1 MNRRTFLC
9 TCSTVGGITTS
20 GCLDDTR
27 DESLSSQKNASS
39 PREDETTQPEAVPTE
54 VEQKDKEATLEL
66 LDTGVDA
73 NSVVY
78 NDEFTVTAV
87 FGNVGNEPM
96 RETSIISAPTLRVS
110 FSGTDRSFQGSEQ
123 QAAPRIE
130 IPPGKTTAVRL
141 GPFEAAAT
149 GEWRIESGEY
159 IEYTRDG
166 AETAFKVQTR
176 SVPVGRP
183 ITVYPNVSITVEKF
197 HLLEAFFN
205 DYTSTDG
212 EPVVG
217 LETAPSDQRFVV
229 AEMTLANETPNAV
242 YVDDIPQEPYQL
254 ASSQLSLESTASY
267 GLSSGG
273 MPENAR
279 LPGEPFRDIILE
291 AGESISTRLLGVIDI
306 ARRDSI
312 AVEFAK
318 FENTGPPEAVV
329 EIVDTGYPEFELVE
343 FAPPAQWE
351 EGQQEANVR
360 VRNIGDAPG
369 PFRGVVQYAANEDA
383 PFADPRSG
391 IVSPDPVPP
400 GETVEI
406 TTTLD
411 RGQGTRYRLLPFGE
425 TVESPD
431 S

>member
-1 MNRRTFLC
+1 
-9 TCSTVGGITTS
+9 
-20 GCLDDTR
+20 
-27 DESLSSQKNASS
+27 
-39 PREDETTQPEAVPTE
+39 
-54 VEQKDKEATLEL
+54 LEL
-66 LDTGVDA
+66 LDTEVDA

-87 FGNVGNEPM
+87 FGNVGNEPI
-96 RETSIISAPTLRVS
+96 RENSIISAPTIRVS
-110 FSGTDRSFQGSEQ
+110 FSGTDRPFQGNEQ
-123 QAAPRIE
+123 QAAPSIE
-130 IPPGKTTAVRL
+130 IPPGKTTVVQL
-141 GPFEAAAT
+141 GPFEAVAS

-159 IEYTRDG
+159 IEYVRDG
-166 AETAFKVQTR
+166 AETTFEVQTR
-176 SVPVGRP
+176 SVPVSRP
-183 ITVYPNVSITVEKF
+183 LTVYPDVSITVEEF

-205 DYTSTDG
+205 DYTSTNG

-229 AEMTLANETPNAV
+229 AEMALANETPNAV
-242 YVDDIPQEPYQL
+242 YVNEIPQEPYQL
-254 ASSQLSLESTASY
+254 VPSQLTLGATASY
-267 GLSSGG
+267 SPSPDW
-273 MPENAR
+273 MPANAR
-279 LPGEPFRDIILE
+279 LPGDPFRDLILE
-291 AGESISTRLLGVIDI
+291 AGESISTRLLGVVDI
-306 ARRDSI
+306 ARRDSV
-312 AVEFAK
+312 AVEFTK
-318 FENTGPPEAVV
+318 FQNTGSPEAVV
-329 EIVDTGYPEFELVE
+329 EVAETGYPEFELVE
-343 FAPPAQWE
+343 FAAPTQWE

-369 PFRGVVQYAANEDA
+369 PFRGVVQYAANEDT

-400 GETVEI
+400 GEMIEI